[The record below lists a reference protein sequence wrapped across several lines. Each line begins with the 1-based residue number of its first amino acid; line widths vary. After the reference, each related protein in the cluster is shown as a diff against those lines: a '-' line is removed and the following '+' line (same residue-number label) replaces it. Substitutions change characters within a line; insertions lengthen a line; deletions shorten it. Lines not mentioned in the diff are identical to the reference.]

1 MNDENIAQKESFE
14 EAHAQRGTQVISIM
28 SQVHQR
34 YISTEYIKV
43 PKTNQKKRKGKGST
57 GSNGHII

>member
-14 EAHAQRGTQVISIM
+14 EAQRGTQVISIM

>member
-14 EAHAQRGTQVISIM
+14 EAISIM